1 MGCDIHLYVE
11 AKRNGKWVNVDE
23 YEIAHPDTTYSYEKI
38 KYPYYDG
45 RNYDLFAILADVR
58 NGHGFAGIKTGEG
71 FNPIS
76 EPKGLP
82 VDISLEVL
90 HKADEWEGDG
100 HSHSWHTVAD
110 LLAYDWTQT
119 TKKQGVADALTY
131 YHWKR
136 FEPEYGEGP
145 ESYSGSISGGNV
157 KVVSEEEM
165 KSLIKTI
172 DDSTDSYREA
182 EDRVSRELSR
192 TYCAVSWEIPYYDA
206 APYFCSHTIPRLLRL
221 GKPEDVRIV
230 FWFDN

>member
-11 AKRNGKWVNVDE
+11 AKHNGKWVNVDE
-23 YEIAHPDTTYSYEKI
+23 YEIVHPDTTYSYKKI

-45 RNYDLFAILADVR
+45 RNYDLFAILANVR

-82 VDISLEVL
+82 VDVSPEVL
-90 HKADEWEGDG
+90 HEADGWEGDG

-110 LLAYDWTQT
+110 LFAYDWTQVT
-119 TKKQGVADALTY
+119 TQQGYVDATTY
-131 YHWKR
+131 YRWNR

-145 ESYSGSISGGNV
+145 DTYSSMISGGLI
-157 KVVSEEEM
+157 KKISEEEM
-165 KSLIKTI
+165 KSLIEDI
-172 DDSTDSYREA
+172 SDSISNHWDIEV
-182 EDRVSRELSR
+182 RVANEL
-192 TYCAVSWEIPYYDA
+192 TNVYCMVSWETPYYA
-206 APYFCSHTIPRLLRL
+206 IAPYFWSHTIPRLLRL